1 LSAPNSANA
10 AAGPDENNPLPGT
23 GFFSLRGKA
32 LFSLVPPVSRRPSH
46 RSVQLLS
53 LFMVNRN
60 LLRDLYDVEELDHEV
75 AVAMAD
81 ASSQSMA
88 VATVALN
95 ENAIV
100 EGRIIRI
107 DDEFVLVDVGYK
119 SEGQIPRNEW
129 DETEDPPQIG
139 QQIKVLIEE
148 VDESTDIETRGL
160 VALSKRKARKIE
172 EWNKV
177 MDSVKEGDVVT
188 GIVTRK
194 IKGGLLVDV
203 SSVSVFLP
211 ASQVDIRRPSDIG
224 DYVGR
229 TIQCLVLKIDETR
242 RNIVV
247 SRRALIEQE
256 RAEKKKQL
264 LETLEVG
271 QLRKGIVKNIA
282 EFGAFVDL
290 GGIDGLLHIT
300 DMSWGRIG
308 HPSEMVS
315 IDQEIEVQIL
325 HIDREREKIALGLK
339 QKTASPWDQVEE
351 KYPVGSI
358 HKGSVVN
365 VMSYGAFVKLEEG
378 IEGLVHISE
387 MSWTKR
393 ISHPNEL
400 VHIDD
405 EVTVVVLKID
415 KEKHE
420 ISLGMKQTQDN
431 PWDKVADRY
440 PIGTLV
446 EGSVRNLTNYGAFI
460 EIEEGIDGLLHVS
473 DMSWTRKISHPSEVV
488 EKGQSV
494 KCKVLSVD
502 QQRRRIALGLKQLEE
517 DPWATDIPN
526 RYQSGQVVK
535 GTVTKL
541 TNFGVF
547 VGLENGLEGLLHI
560 SELADH
566 KVENPEE
573 IVKVGDEIEVK
584 ILRVDTEERKIGL
597 SRKRVQWTEDQSDEN
612 PPEDGGGS
620 PAKSTPSTP
629 AADLKGG
636 VGKSGPL
643 IQPVGE

>member
-1 LSAPNSANA
+1 
-10 AAGPDENNPLPGT
+10 
-23 GFFSLRGKA
+23 
-32 LFSLVPPVSRRPSH
+32 
-46 RSVQLLS
+46 
-53 LFMVNRN
+53 MVNRN

-75 AVAMAD
+75 ATAMAD
-81 ASSQSMA
+81 AAGDSMSA

-129 DETEDPPQIG
+129 DETEEPPQIG
-139 QQIKVLIEE
+139 QQLKVLIEE
-148 VDESTDIETRGL
+148 VDEGTDIETRGL

-188 GIVTRK
+188 GAVTRK

-264 LETLEVG
+264 LETLEIG

-315 IDQEIEVQIL
+315 IDEEIEVQIL

-339 QKTASPWDQVEE
+339 QKTASPWDEVEG
-351 KYPVGSI
+351 KYPVGTT

-415 KEKHE
+415 KDKHE

-446 EGSVRNLTNYGAFI
+446 EGNVRNLTNYGAFI

-488 EKGQSV
+488 EKGQKV

-573 IVKVGDEIEVK
+573 VVKVGDEIEVK
-584 ILRVDTEERKIGL
+584 VLRVDTDERKIGL
-597 SRKRVQWTEDQSDEN
+597 SRKRVQWTEDQEGEVQPEN
-612 PPEDGGGS
+612 GEPS
-620 PAKSTPSTP
+620 AKPTAPSTQP
-629 AADLKGG
+629 TELKGG

-643 IQPVGE
+643 IQPAGE

>member
-1 LSAPNSANA
+1 
-10 AAGPDENNPLPGT
+10 
-23 GFFSLRGKA
+23 
-32 LFSLVPPVSRRPSH
+32 
-46 RSVQLLS
+46 
-53 LFMVNRN
+53 MVNRN

-81 ASSQSMA
+81 ASSNSMA
-88 VATVALN
+88 VATIALN
-95 ENAIV
+95 ENSIV

-415 KEKHE
+415 KDKHE

-446 EGSVRNLTNYGAFI
+446 EGNVRNLTNYGAFI

-584 ILRVDTEERKIGL
+584 VLRVDTEERKIGL
-597 SRKRVQWTEDQSDEN
+597 SRKRVQWTEDQVDEGE
-612 PPEDGGGS
+612 PPDNGDGS
-620 PAKSTPSTP
+620 PTKSTGGTTPPSE
-629 AADLKGG
+629 LKGG

-643 IQPVGE
+643 IQPAGE